1 MLADNILL
9 QEGVIPRLLGGLWV
23 TVEIGFLSVALSIPL
38 GVLVGLLMTSRSKV
52 VRAILRMYLEVVR
65 VMPQLVLLYVV
76 FFGTAAWFGANLD
89 GFEASI
95 AVSSVCLFHF

>member
-9 QEGVIPRLLGGLWV
+9 QEGVIYRLLGGLWV

-52 VRAILRMYLEVVR
+52 VRAILRMYLEVFR

-76 FFGTAAWFGANLD
+76 FWHRSL
-89 GFEASI
+89 
-95 AVSSVCLFHF
+95 VWCQP